1 MIDVALEGLQ
11 KFTLESIEN
20 SRTGSTCWLS
30 NRNHLRAIN
39 QVIPAIKMKSFD
51 FSGDLMKYIQRD
63 QDEQFEITVEDTRNK
78 NQMKIISKKIGFV
91 DTAGKLDEVEL
102 FKFLA

>member
-11 KFTLESIEN
+11 KFPLESIEN
-20 SRTGSTCWLS
+20 IRGSTCWLS
-30 NRNHLRAIN
+30 NRNHLRAIH

-51 FSGDLMKYIQRD
+51 FSGDLMRYIQRD

-91 DTAGKLDEVEL
+91 DTEGKLDEVEL